1 MSSEWTPPAD
11 GAPCWINIFATD
23 VTRGEHAFTLLATT
37 NPDQHSARKFWSE
50 ALGWKFREST
60 TRMDGTEENPEEIAH
75 FEHGA
80 NCPGGG
86 ITKVDEVVRTEGK
99 GGNVLYLYVNDLGAT
114 EKVSMSTCLRSWTID

>member
-23 VTRGEHAFTLLATT
+23 VIRGEHFITSLLAST

-60 TRMDGTEENPEEIAH
+60 THMDGTEENPEEIAH

-80 NCPGGG
+80 NCPGRRDHEGRRGREDGG
-86 ITKVDEVVRTEGK
+86 QGRDR
-99 GGNVLYLYVNDLGAT
+99 A
-114 EKVSMSTCLRSWTID
+114 VSIF